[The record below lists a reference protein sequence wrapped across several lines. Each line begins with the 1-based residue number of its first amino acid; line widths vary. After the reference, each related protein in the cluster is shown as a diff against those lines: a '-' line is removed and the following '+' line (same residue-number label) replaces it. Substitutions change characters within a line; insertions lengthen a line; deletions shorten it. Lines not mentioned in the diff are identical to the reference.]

1 MEIPK
6 NWQKVCEEIISSPG
20 RVLILGR
27 GSVGKTFFT
36 TYLANQ
42 GYKAKLKTGVLDMDI
57 GQSNIGPPTTMG
69 VGILE
74 REVKELYEIA
84 PKKIYFIGTISPAP
98 SFAQKN
104 IFLGLKKLLSK
115 DLDLDLFIV
124 ESISYLRDKNFMSL
138 LLSLEMEVISPKY
151 VIILLKPTDIP
162 DNQNSEE
169 YLSEKEMEGGGKI
182 FTLSAP
188 KGMKAKSPNKRKK
201 FRIESWLRYLK
212 NGKRYLIDKSWDV
225 WEGEI
230 TQLNIPCGLLDEN
243 GDYFACGVLYGENE
257 DYYYFFAPPLEKEV
271 KKIVVGKKEL
281 EREVIEFCKMC
292 NISYEKLKVFTT

>member
-6 NWQKVCEEIISSPG
+6 TWQKVCAEIVASPG
-20 RVLILGR
+20 NVLVLGR

-69 VGILE
+69 VGIVE
-74 REVKELYEIA
+74 REIKELYEIA
-84 PKKIYFIGTISPAP
+84 PKEIYFVGVISPSHP
-98 SFAQKN
+98 VAQRN

-115 DLDLDLFIV
+115 DFGLDLFII
-124 ESISYLRDKNFMSL
+124 ESISYLRDKNFMNL

-151 VIILLKPTDIP
+151 VIIIIKPTDVP
-162 DNQNSEE
+162 DNQKDEE
-169 YLSEKEMEGGGKI
+169 YLSEKKMESGCKL
-182 FTLSAP
+182 FTISAP

-212 NGKRYLIDKSWDV
+212 GGKRYLIDKSWDI

-230 TQLNIPCGLLDEN
+230 TQLNIPCGLLDKN
-243 GDYFACGVLYGENE
+243 NDYIACGVLYGGDE
-257 DYYYFFAPPLEKEV
+257 DYYYLFAPPLEREV
-271 KKIVVGKKEL
+271 KKIVVGTKEL
-281 EREVIEFCKMC
+281 EKDIIEFCKMTDAPF
-292 NISYEKLKVFTT
+292 EELKVLI